1 MAGTD
6 SLIVDGA
13 VAALLLLSAA
23 FAMMRGLVHEV
34 LGVLGWIGAAA
45 AALYLYPIAA
55 PLLSDLLHEAWMRAA
70 AAAFVIFLAA
80 LIVLSLLARWLAAV
94 VRNSALGPIDRAL
107 GFAFGLARG
116 AVLVLLAYI
125 AGGWLLPAAQ
135 CPAWLAGART
145 LDAAEPVAGY
155 ALRLLP
161 PDLGIGPPW
170 PLCRSEAAR
179 RPTADELARP
189 PQSLAH

>member
-13 VAALLLLSAA
+13 VAAVLLLSAA

-45 AALYLYPIAA
+45 AAVSFYPLAA
-55 PLLSDLLHEAWMRAA
+55 PWLSGVLHEQWMRAA
-70 AAAFVIFLAA
+70 AAAFAIFLVS
-80 LIVLSLLARWLAAV
+80 LIMLSLIARWLAAL
-94 VRNSALGPIDRAL
+94 VRASALGPIDRVL

-116 AVLVLLAYI
+116 AVVVLIAYI

-145 LDAAEPVAGY
+145 LDAAEPLTDY
-155 ALRLLP
+155 AFSLLP
-161 PDLGIGPPW
+161 ADLGIGPPR
-170 PLCRSEAAR
+170 PLCRTEASR
-179 RPTADELARP
+179 RPTAAELARP
-189 PQSLAH
+189 PRPAVQ